1 MAHDDDGGGGGGD
14 DDDDEEEEEEEED
27 DEDKDDDPSFPGCL
41 TAMLTD
47 VFSCMVNQLS
57 CMECLVSLHH
67 GTKTWHPEGHC

>member
-1 MAHDDDGGGGGGD
+1 MAHDDGGGGDDDGGGGGD
-14 DDDDEEEEEEEED
+14 DDDVDAPD
-27 DEDKDDDPSFPGCL
+27 DKDDDPSFPGCL
-41 TAMLTD
+41 IAMLTD